1 MKTKLY
7 FKGNIEGDYAVC
19 NITELSK
26 HSNKP
31 NVMFLPS
38 AHCVEYMEDCEIE
51 ISLSD
56 FNKLEKKGVI
66 IYKY

>member
-7 FKGNIEGDYAVC
+7 FKGYIDGDYAIC

-31 NVMFLPS
+31 NIMLLPS
-38 AHCVEYMEDCEIE
+38 ANCVEHVEDCEIE
-51 ISLSD
+51 ISLSY

-66 IYKY
+66 IYKH

>member
-7 FKGNIEGDYAVC
+7 FKGNIEGDFAVC
-19 NITELSK
+19 NIAELSK

-31 NVMFLPS
+31 NVMLLPS
-38 AHCVEYMEDCEIE
+38 AYCVEHVEDCEIE

-66 IYKY
+66 IYK